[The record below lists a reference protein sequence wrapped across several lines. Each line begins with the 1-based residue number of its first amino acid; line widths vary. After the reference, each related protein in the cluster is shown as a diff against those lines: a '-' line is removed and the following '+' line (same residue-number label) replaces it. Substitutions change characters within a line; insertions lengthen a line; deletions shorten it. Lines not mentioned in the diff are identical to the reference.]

1 MELDRHDKQLLTV
14 IQRHFPL
21 DQRPFEKLGR
31 KIGLSESDT
40 IQRLQRLKSEK
51 YLRFIGAVIN
61 TASLGFK
68 SLLVSFEVD
77 PEKLDQTAEIVN
89 AHPGVSHNYLRED
102 RYNMWFTLALPRGL
116 DLDQT
121 IAILRQQ
128 ARPRNVL
135 VLPAIKTFKIGVIL
149 DLTDDAE
156 YDPLARDNSVLPP
169 SAEVSRITPR
179 QQQIIENLQG
189 GLGLTPEPFAELART
204 LDIPEGKLIENIQQL
219 LDCGVIRRFGA
230 IPSHRKLGYRYN
242 VMATWQAAEAESD
255 KVGKILASFKA
266 ITHSYRRP
274 TYPDWPYSHYSMIHC
289 RSKADSETII
299 NQIVAETGVRNYK
312 LLRSV
317 REFKKVRLKYFS
329 DDFSTWHNQNKP

>member
-1 MELDRHDKQLLTV
+1 MELDRLDKQLLTV
-14 IQRHFPL
+14 IQRDFPL
-21 DQRPFEKLGR
+21 HQRPFEKLGQ
-31 KIGLSESDT
+31 KIGLSENDT
-40 IQRLQRLKSEK
+40 IQRLQQLKSEK

-77 PEKLDQTAEIVN
+77 PQKLDQTAEIVN

-102 RYNMWFTLALPRGL
+102 RYNMWFTLALPQGM
-116 DLDQT
+116 DLDET
-121 IAILRQQ
+121 IGILRQQ
-128 ARPRNVL
+128 AQPKNVL

-156 YDPLARDNSVLPP
+156 YDPLARDTAILPP
-169 SAEVSRITPR
+169 SVQVCQITPQ

-189 GLGLTPEPFAELART
+189 GLALTGEPFAELAQT
-204 LDIPEGKLIENIQQL
+204 LDIPTDQLIANIQQL

-230 IPSHRKLGYRYN
+230 IPSHRKLGYLYN
-242 VMATWQAAEAESD
+242 VMATWQAPDGDSD
-255 KVGKILASFKA
+255 KVGEILASFKA
-266 ITHSYRRP
+266 ITHSYERP
-274 TYPDWPYSHYSMIHC
+274 TYPDWPYSHYSMVHC

-299 NQIVAETGVRNYK
+299 NQIVAETGIRNYK

-329 DDFSTWHNQNKP
+329 DDFTTWHDQN